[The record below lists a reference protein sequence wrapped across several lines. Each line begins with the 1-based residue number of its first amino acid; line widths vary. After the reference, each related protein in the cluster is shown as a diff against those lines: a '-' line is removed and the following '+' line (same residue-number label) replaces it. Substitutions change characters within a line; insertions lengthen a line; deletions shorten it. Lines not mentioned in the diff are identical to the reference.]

1 MEEYFKAIKQGDL
14 QTVQRITES
23 HGDFIINEWRHGS
36 GDTPLS
42 EAAYYGHFPIV
53 EYLVEHGA
61 TVNQEPD
68 SAGNTILHV
77 AAVPIADNPS
87 TRGLVKDPKEALKI
101 IIYLA
106 KNGAE
111 FDVLNVANGYSVLDY
126 INGELFYGTEYHVN
140 NLDEIKSLYR
150 QFLFKPWKRSVRKA
164 KKNNRI
170 INDSR
175 VVVRNIQLPDGSR
188 LPHNVSEKIA
198 RLTAFGKKNSVLND
212 IKYLNSL

>member
-14 QTVQRITES
+14 GTVQRITERS
-23 HGDFIINEWRHGS
+23 GDFMINVWTHGN
-36 GDTPLS
+36 GDTPLG

-68 SAGNTILHV
+68 SAGNTILHL
-77 AAVPIADNPS
+77 AALLE
-87 TRGLVKDPKEALKI
+87 TKDPREALKI

-106 KNGAE
+106 HHGAH
-111 FDVLNVANGYSVLDY
+111 FDVLNEYNGSSVLDY
-126 INGELFYGTEYHVN
+126 INRELFYGMEYHVN

-150 QFLFKPWKRSVRKA
+150 EMVLKPWKRSVRKV

-170 INDSR
+170 INDNR
-175 VVVRNIQLPDGSR
+175 VVARNIQLPGGSK
-188 LPHNVSEKIA
+188 LPLNVAEKIA
-198 RLTAFGKKNSVLND
+198 RLSAFGKGVGMD
-212 IKYLNSL
+212 IKYLKSL